1 MVYYKNKRDGS
12 FRSQEQKEPS
22 PKQKEPSPKFTHLHL
37 HTEFSLLDGAC
48 RIKELIKRAKELEM
62 DSLAITDHGSMYGAV
77 EFYKQAKKEGIK
89 PILGFEAY
97 ICPRRMTDKDP
108 QMDKALYHLVLL
120 AENQTGW
127 QNLMTLCSR
136 GFVDGYYYKPRLDH
150 EALRAC
156 KDGIIALSACLAGE
170 VQTYLLEDNYDKAVN
185 TALLYKDI
193 FGENNFFLEMQDH
206 GIIEQKTV
214 NDSLQRISRETGIGL
229 VATNDVH
236 YINKEDAYFHDVLL
250 CIQMQKTIMDE
261 DRMKFPA
268 DEFYLKSYEEMS
280 QLFPAAAIKNTAE
293 IAERCKVDLDFNT
306 VHLPEFKVPEKYEK
320 SEYFRKICREGLKE
334 RYKNVTEEIRQRL
347 DYETGV
353 IEQMGYVDYFL
364 IVWDFIKYARDNN
377 IMVGPGR
384 GSAAGSLVAYSMK
397 ITNIDPLKYNLIFER
412 FLNPDRI
419 SMPDIDVD
427 FCYERREEVIDYVK
441 EKYGH
446 ERVAQIITFGTM
458 AARGSIRDVGRAL
471 NMPYGEVDFIA
482 KKIPVTIG
490 MTINSALEVN
500 KELKDLYDSEA
511 KVKKLID
518 LAMQVEGLPRHSS
531 THAAGVLISKEEVT
545 KYVPLSRNKDII
557 TTQFNMVELEEL
569 GLLKMDFLGLRTLT
583 VIRDAIELIERN
595 HQVNIDFQNCNYDD
609 KKVYKLFANAETL
622 GIFQFES
629 SGMRAFLS
637 ELKPSEFENL
647 SAANALYRPGPMG
660 QIPLYIKNKQNSD
673 KVTYLHPKL
682 EPILNVTYGCMVYQ
696 EQVMQIVRDIGG
708 FTMGRSDLLRR
719 AMGKKKMDVM
729 LKERQNFIYGKKAE
743 KGEPEITGA
752 VKNGVDEKAANEIY
766 DLMAE
771 FAKYAFPKAHS
782 VAYAALAY
790 ETAWL
795 KSYYP
800 VEFMAALI
808 SSIMGSTGTVSLYV
822 RECKRLGIEILPPDI
837 NESMGKFTV
846 EKGSIRFGLAAVKNV
861 GTNVIQEIVRAREE
875 KGKFTSFAD
884 FCTKVDPIVLNKRQI
899 ESLIKCGA
907 FDFLNVRRS
916 QLMAIYERTIDSVA
930 AQKKRNIEGQFSL
943 FDSFETQAEICD
955 ELPNLPEYNEKAL
968 LSMEK
973 EMVGLYLS
981 GHPLSEYEGVLEK
994 YATANSSEI
1003 SEIREADGETV
1014 LYDGSRVVIGGI
1026 IIKKQNKITKNN
1038 NMMAFITLEDLYG
1051 TVEGII
1057 FPKIYDNCKDILYED
1072 NIVLLE
1078 GTIDA
1083 SEEESPK
1090 LIINKVTELKKQH
1103 EKQTKQTKQRKGNK
1117 LYIKV
1122 KDTEDYKS
1130 IKKELFYCVCRHKG
1144 GDCVIIYNEKD
1155 KTNMVLPNKYRVN
1168 AEDEILINGLKKL
1181 LGEKNIAVI

>member
-1 MVYYKNKRDGS
+1 MSDN
-12 FRSQEQKEPS
+12 
-22 PKQKEPSPKFTHLHL
+22 KFTHLHL
-37 HTEFSLLDGAC
+37 HTEYSLLDGAC
-48 RIKELIKRAKELEM
+48 RIKELIKKAKELNM
-62 DSLAITDHGSMYGAV
+62 DALAITDHGSMYGAV

-97 ICPRRMTDKDP
+97 ISPRRMTDRDP
-108 QMDKALYHLVLL
+108 QVDKNLYHLVLL
-120 AENQTGW
+120 AENQQGW
-127 QNLMTLCSR
+127 QNLMTLCSL
-136 GFVDGYYYKPRLDH
+136 GFVDGYYYKPRIDH
-150 EALRAC
+150 ETLRVY

-170 VQTYLLEDNYDKAVN
+170 VQAYLLEDNYNEALKA
-185 TALLYKDI
+185 ALLYKDI
-193 FGENNFFLEMQDH
+193 FGEENFFLEMQDH
-206 GIIEQKTV
+206 GINEQKAV
-214 NDSLQRISRETGIGL
+214 NDYLQKISRETGIGL

-261 DRMKFPA
+261 DRMKFPS
-268 DEFYLKSYEEMS
+268 DEFYLKSFEEMAG
-280 QLFPAAAIKNTAE
+280 LFPAAAIGNTAQ
-293 IAERCKVDLDFNT
+293 IAERCNVDLDFNT
-306 VHLPEFKVPEKYEK
+306 VHLPEFKVPEGYEK
-320 SEYFRKICREGLKE
+320 SEYFRKICQEGLRE
-334 RYKNVTEEIRQRL
+334 RYKNITVEIRQRL
-347 DYETGV
+347 EYEISV

-364 IVWDFIKYARDNN
+364 IVWDFIKYARDNK

-482 KKIPVTIG
+482 KKIPMAIG

-500 KELKDLYDSEA
+500 KELKDLYEGEA

-545 KYVPLSRNKDII
+545 KYVPLSRNKDVI
-557 TTQFNMVELEEL
+557 TTQFNMIELEEL

-583 VIRDAIELIERN
+583 VIRDAIDLIEQN
-595 HQVNIDFQNCNYDD
+595 HHAKIDFQNCNYDD
-609 KKVYKLFANAETL
+609 KRVYKLFANAETL

-637 ELKPSEFENL
+637 ELKPYEFENL

-660 QIPLYIKNKQNSD
+660 QIPVYIKNKLNPD
-673 KVTYLHPKL
+673 KVTYIHPKL
-682 EPILNVTYGCMVYQ
+682 EPILNVTYSCMVYQ

-743 KGEPEITGA
+743 NGEPEIRGA
-752 VKNGVDEKAANEIY
+752 VNNGVDEKTANEIY

-795 KSYYP
+795 KTYYP

-808 SSIMGSTGTVSLYV
+808 SSIMGSAGTVSLYV

-846 EKGSIRFGLAAVKNV
+846 ENRSIRFGLAAVKNV

-875 KGKFTSFAD
+875 NGRFTSFAD
-884 FCTKVDPIVLNKRQI
+884 FCTKVDPVVLNKRQI

-907 FDFLNVRRS
+907 FDSLNVRRS
-916 QLMAIYERTIDSVA
+916 QLMAIYERTIDSVT

-943 FDSFETQAEICD
+943 FDSFKTEVEICD
-955 ELPNLPEYNEKAL
+955 ELPLLPEYNEKTL

-994 YATANSSEI
+994 YATTNSSEI
-1003 SEIREADGETV
+1003 SEISEQQETV
-1014 LYDGSRVVIGGI
+1014 LYDGSRVVLGGI

-1072 NIVLLE
+1072 NIILVE

-1083 SEEESPK
+1083 SEEETPK
-1090 LIINKVTELKKQH
+1090 LIINKVTELKKEH
-1103 EKQTKQTKQRKGNK
+1103 EELTGQNNQNNQNTQNNQNKQNK

-1122 KDTEDYKS
+1122 KDTENYKN
-1130 IKKELFYCVCRHKG
+1130 IKKDLFHCICSHKG

-1155 KTNMVLPNKYRVN
+1155 KANMVLPNKYSVN
-1168 AEDEILINGLKKL
+1168 AEDEVLITGLKEL
-1181 LGEKNIAVI
+1181 LGEKNIAII

>member
-1 MVYYKNKRDGS
+1 MEYS
-12 FRSQEQKEPS
+12 
-22 PKQKEPSPKFTHLHL
+22 KFTHLHL
-37 HTEFSLLDGAC
+37 HTEYSLLDGAC
-48 RIKELIKRAKELEM
+48 RIKELIKRAKELNM
-62 DSLAITDHGSMYGAV
+62 DSLAITDHGSMYGVV

-97 ICPRRMTDKDP
+97 VSPRNMTDKDP
-108 QMDKALYHLVLL
+108 QNDKAQYHLVLL
-120 AENQTGW
+120 AENQEGW
-127 QNLMTLCSR
+127 QNLIKLCSI
-136 GFVDGYYYKPRLDH
+136 GFVDGYYYKPRIDH
-150 EALRAC
+150 ETLREY
-156 KDGIIALSACLAGE
+156 KSGIIALSACLAGE
-170 VQTYLLEDNYDKAVN
+170 VQTYLLEDNYDEAVK
-185 TALLYKDI
+185 TALLYRDI
-193 FGENNFFLEMQDH
+193 FGENNYFLELQDH
-206 GIIEQKTV
+206 GMEEQKSV
-214 NDSLQRISRETGIGL
+214 NDSLLKISRETGIKL

-250 CIQMQKTIMDE
+250 CIQIQKTIMDE
-261 DRMKFPA
+261 DRMKFPS

-280 QLFPAAAIKNTAE
+280 ELFPAEALGNTAK
-293 IAERCKVDLDFNT
+293 IAERCNVELDFNT
-306 VHLPEFKVPEKYEK
+306 VHLPEFKVPKGYEK
-320 SEYFRKICREGLKE
+320 SEYFSKICKEGLKE
-334 RYKNVTEEIRQRL
+334 RYKNITVEIQQRL
-347 DYETGV
+347 DYELGV
-353 IEQMGYVDYFL
+353 IQQMGYVDYFL
-364 IVWDFIKYARDNN
+364 IVWDFIKYAKDNN

-412 FLNPDRI
+412 FLNPERI

-441 EKYGH
+441 EKYGQ

-482 KKIPVTIG
+482 KKIPMSIG
-490 MTINSALEVN
+490 MTISSALEVN
-500 KELKDLYDSEA
+500 KELKELYDSDT
-511 KVKKLID
+511 KVNKLIN
-518 LAMQVEGLPRHSS
+518 LAMNVEGLPRHSS

-545 KYVPLSRNKDII
+545 RYVPLSRNKDVI
-557 TTQFNMVELEEL
+557 TTQFNMIELEEL

-595 HQVNIDFQNCNYDD
+595 HNVKIDFSSCNYDD
-609 KKVYKLFANAETL
+609 KEVYKLFANADTL

-660 QIPLYIKNKQNSD
+660 QIPVYIKNKLAPD
-673 KVTYLHPKL
+673 RVTYLHPKL

-729 LKERQNFIYGKKAE
+729 LKERQNFIYGKKE
-743 KGEPEITGA
+743 ENGEPEIAGA
-752 VKNGVDEKAANEIY
+752 VKNGVDEKTANEIY
-766 DLMAE
+766 DLMVE

-795 KSYYP
+795 KTYYP

-808 SSIMGSTGTVSLYV
+808 SSIMGSTGTVSLYI

-846 EKGSIRFGLAAVKNV
+846 ENKKIRFGLAAVKNV
-861 GTNVIQEIVRAREE
+861 GTNVIQDIVKTREN

-884 FCTKVDPIVLNKRQI
+884 FCTKVDPVVLNKRQI

-907 FDFLNVRRS
+907 FDFLKVRRS
-916 QLMAIYERTIDSVA
+916 QLMAIYERTIDSVV

-943 FDSFETQAEICD
+943 FDSLETEADIAD
-955 ELPNLPEYNEKAL
+955 ELPELPEYNEKAL

-973 EMVGLYLS
+973 EMVGVYLS
-981 GHPLSEYEGVLEK
+981 GHPLSEYENILEK
-994 YATANSSEI
+994 YATTNSNEI
-1003 SEIREADGETV
+1003 SEIRDANEETV

-1072 NIVLLE
+1072 NIVLVE
-1078 GTIDA
+1078 GAIDA
-1083 SEEESPK
+1083 SEEETPK
-1090 LIINKVTELKKQH
+1090 LIINKVTELKKEH
-1103 EKQTKQTKQRKGNK
+1103 EKQTKQNK

-1122 KDTEDYKS
+1122 TDTENYKN
-1130 IKKELFYCVCRHKG
+1130 IKKELFHCICKHKG

-1155 KTNMVLPNKYRVN
+1155 KANMVLPNKYRVN
-1168 AEDEILINGLKKL
+1168 TEDKILFKDLKEL
-1181 LGEKNIAVI
+1181 VGEKNIAVI

>member
-1 MVYYKNKRDGS
+1 MEYS
-12 FRSQEQKEPS
+12 
-22 PKQKEPSPKFTHLHL
+22 KFTHLHL
-37 HTEFSLLDGAC
+37 HTEYSLLDGAC
-48 RIKELIKRAKELEM
+48 RIKELIKRAKELNM
-62 DSLAITDHGSMYGAV
+62 DSLAITDHGSMYGVV

-97 ICPRRMTDKDP
+97 VSPRKMTDRDP
-108 QMDKALYHLVLL
+108 QNDKSQYHLVLL
-120 AENQTGW
+120 AENQEGW
-127 QNLMTLCSR
+127 QNLIKLCSI
-136 GFVDGYYYKPRLDH
+136 GFVDGYYYKPRIDH
-150 EALRAC
+150 ETLREY
-156 KDGIIALSACLAGE
+156 KSGIIALSACLAGE
-170 VQTYLLEDNYDKAVN
+170 VQTYLLEDNYDEAVK

-193 FGENNFFLEMQDH
+193 FGENNYFLELQDH
-206 GIIEQKTV
+206 GMEEQKSV
-214 NDSLQRISRETGIGL
+214 NDSLLKISRETGIKL

-250 CIQMQKTIMDE
+250 CIQIQKTIMDE
-261 DRMKFPA
+261 DRMKFPS

-280 QLFPAAAIKNTAE
+280 ELFPAEALGNTAK
-293 IAERCKVDLDFNT
+293 IAERCNVELDFNT
-306 VHLPEFKVPEKYEK
+306 VHLPEFKVPKGYEK
-320 SEYFRKICREGLKE
+320 SEYFSKICKEGLKE
-334 RYKNVTEEIRQRL
+334 RYKNITVEIQQRL
-347 DYETGV
+347 DYELGV
-353 IEQMGYVDYFL
+353 IQQMGYVDYFL
-364 IVWDFIKYARDNN
+364 IVWDFIKYAKDNN

-412 FLNPDRI
+412 FLNPERI

-441 EKYGH
+441 EKYGQ

-482 KKIPVTIG
+482 KKIPMSIG
-490 MTINSALEVN
+490 MTISSALEVN
-500 KELKDLYDSEA
+500 KELKELYDSDT
-511 KVKKLID
+511 KVNKLIN
-518 LAMQVEGLPRHSS
+518 LAMNVEGLPRHSS

-545 KYVPLSRNKDII
+545 RYVPLSRNKDVI
-557 TTQFNMVELEEL
+557 TTQFNMIELEEL

-583 VIRDAIELIERN
+583 VIRDTIELIEQN
-595 HQVNIDFQNCNYDD
+595 HNVKIDFQSCNYDD
-609 KKVYKLFANAETL
+609 KEVYKLFANADTL

-660 QIPLYIKNKQNSD
+660 QIPVYIKNKLAPD
-673 KVTYLHPKL
+673 RVTYLHPKL

-729 LKERQNFIYGKKAE
+729 LKERQNFIYGKKE
-743 KGEPEITGA
+743 ENGEPEIAGA
-752 VKNGVDEKAANEIY
+752 VKNGVDEKTANEIY
-766 DLMAE
+766 DLMVE

-795 KSYYP
+795 KTYYP

-808 SSIMGSTGTVSLYV
+808 SSIMGSTGTVSLYI

-846 EKGSIRFGLAAVKNV
+846 ENKKIRFGLAAVKNV
-861 GTNVIQEIVRAREE
+861 GTNVIQDIVKTREN

-884 FCTKVDPIVLNKRQI
+884 FCTKVDPVVLNKRQI

-907 FDFLNVRRS
+907 FDFLKVRRS
-916 QLMAIYERTIDSVA
+916 QLMAIYERTIDSVV

-943 FDSFETQAEICD
+943 FDSLETEADIAD
-955 ELPNLPEYNEKAL
+955 ELPELPEYNEKAL

-973 EMVGLYLS
+973 EMVGVYLS
-981 GHPLSEYEGVLEK
+981 GHPLSEYENILEK
-994 YATANSSEI
+994 YATTNSNEI
-1003 SEIREADGETV
+1003 SEIRDANEETV

-1072 NIVLLE
+1072 NIVLVE
-1078 GTIDA
+1078 GAIDA
-1083 SEEESPK
+1083 SEEETPK
-1090 LIINKVTELKKQH
+1090 LIINKVTELKKEH
-1103 EKQTKQTKQRKGNK
+1103 EKQTKQNK

-1122 KDTEDYKS
+1122 TDTENYKN
-1130 IKKELFYCVCRHKG
+1130 IKKELFHCICKHKG

-1155 KTNMVLPNKYRVN
+1155 KANMVLPNKYRVN
-1168 AEDEILINGLKKL
+1168 TEDKILFKDLKEL
-1181 LGEKNIAVI
+1181 VGEKNIAVI

>member
-1 MVYYKNKRDGS
+1 M
-12 FRSQEQKEPS
+12 EPE
-22 PKQKEPSPKFTHLHL
+22 KGEKMTGNKFTHLHL
-37 HTEFSLLDGAC
+37 HTEYSLLDGAC
-48 RIKELIKRAKELEM
+48 RIKELIKRAKELNM
-62 DSLAITDHGSMYGAV
+62 NSLAITDHGSMYGV
-77 EFYKQAKKEGIK
+77 IEFYKQAKKEGIK

-97 ICPRRMTDKDP
+97 ISPRKMTDKDP
-108 QMDKALYHLVLL
+108 QKDKNQYHLVLL
-120 AENQTGW
+120 AENEEGW
-127 QNLMTLCSR
+127 QNIIKLCSI
-136 GFVDGYYYKPRLDH
+136 GFVEGYYYKPRIDH
-150 EALRAC
+150 ETLR
-156 KDGIIALSACLAGE
+156 KYKNGIIALSACLAGE
-170 VQTYLLEDNYDKAVN
+170 VQSYLLEDNYDEALK

-206 GIIEQKTV
+206 GMEEQKAV
-214 NDSLQRISRETGIGL
+214 NNSLIKISKATGLKL

-250 CIQMQKTIMDE
+250 CIQIQKTIADE
-261 DRMKFPA
+261 DRMKFPS
-268 DEFYLKSYEEMS
+268 DEFYLKSYEEMAE
-280 QLFPAAAIKNTAE
+280 LFPAEAMENTAE
-293 IAERCKVDLDFNT
+293 IADRCNVVLDFNT
-306 VHLPEFKVPEKYEK
+306 VHLPEYKIPEGYEK
-320 SEYFRKICREGLKE
+320 SEYFRRICQEGLRL
-334 RYKNVTEEIRQRL
+334 RYKDITEEIQQRL
-347 DYETGV
+347 NYEIGI

-384 GSAAGSLVAYSMK
+384 GSAAGSLVAYSME

-412 FLNPDRI
+412 FLNPERI

-441 EKYGH
+441 EKYGK

-458 AARGSIRDVGRAL
+458 AARGAIRDVGRAL
-471 NMPYGEVDFIA
+471 DMSYGEVDFVA
-482 KKIPVTIG
+482 KKIPMTLG
-490 MTINSALEVN
+490 MTITSALEVN
-500 KELKDLYDSEA
+500 KELKELYDSDT
-511 KVKKLID
+511 KVNKLIN
-518 LAMQVEGLPRHSS
+518 LALKVEGLPRHSS

-545 KYVPLSRNKDII
+545 RYVPLSRNKDVI
-557 TTQFNMVELEEL
+557 TTQFNMIELEEL

-583 VIRDAIELIERN
+583 VIRDAIELIEQN
-595 HQVNIDFQNCNYDD
+595 HNVKIDFGNCKYDD
-609 KKVYKLFANAETL
+609 KEVYRMFANADTL

-629 SGMRAFLS
+629 SGMRSFLS
-637 ELKPSEFENL
+637 ELKPTEFENL

-660 QIPLYIKNKQNSD
+660 QIPVYIKNKLNPE
-673 KVTYLHPKL
+673 KVSYLHPKL

-719 AMGKKKMDVM
+719 AMGKKKMEVM

-743 KGEPEITGA
+743 NGESEISGA
-752 VKNGVDEKAANEIY
+752 VNNGVDEKTANEIY
-766 DLMAE
+766 DLMVE

-795 KSYYP
+795 KHYYP

-808 SSIMGSTGTVSLYV
+808 SSIMGSSGTVSLYI
-822 RECKRLGIEILPPDI
+822 RECKRLGIEILPPDV

-846 EKGSIRFGLAAVKNV
+846 QNGKIRFGLAAVKNV
-861 GTNVIQEIVRAREE
+861 GTNVISDIVNVREK
-875 KGKFTSFAD
+875 KGKFNSFTD
-884 FCTKVDPIVLNKRQI
+884 FCTKVDPAVLNKRQI

-916 QLMAIYERTIDSVA
+916 QLMAIYEKTIDSIL

-943 FDSFETQAEICD
+943 FDSLSSEVTASD
-955 ELPNLPEYNEKAL
+955 EEMPDVPEYNEKAI

-973 EMVGLYLS
+973 EMVGVYLS
-981 GHPLSEYEGVLEK
+981 GHPLSEYEKVMEK
-994 YATANSSEI
+994 YATTNSNEI
-1003 SEIREADGETV
+1003 SEIKDGHEETGI
-1014 LYDGSRVVIGGI
+1014 YDGTKVVLGGI

-1051 TVEGII
+1051 TVEGIV

-1072 NIVLLE
+1072 NIVLVE
-1078 GTIDA
+1078 GSIDA
-1083 SEEESPK
+1083 SEEEAPK
-1090 LIINKVTELKKQH
+1090 LIINNVTELKKEH
-1103 EKQTKQTKQRKGNK
+1103 ENQTIQKK

-1122 KDTEDYKS
+1122 KNLENYKN
-1130 IKKELFYCVCRHKG
+1130 IKKELFYTICRHKG
-1144 GDCVIIYNEKD
+1144 ADCVIIYSEKD
-1155 KTNMVLPNKYRVN
+1155 KANMVLPEKNWVN
-1168 AEDEILINGLKKL
+1168 TEDEKLIINLKEL
-1181 LGEKNIAVI
+1181 LGEENIVIK

>member
-1 MVYYKNKRDGS
+1 MEYS
-12 FRSQEQKEPS
+12 
-22 PKQKEPSPKFTHLHL
+22 KFTHLHL
-37 HTEFSLLDGAC
+37 HTEYSLLDGAC
-48 RIKELIKRAKELEM
+48 RIKELIKRAKELNM
-62 DSLAITDHGSMYGAV
+62 DSLAITDHGSMYGVV

-97 ICPRRMTDKDP
+97 VSPRKMTDRDP
-108 QMDKALYHLVLL
+108 QNDKSQYHLVLL
-120 AENQTGW
+120 AENQEGW
-127 QNLMTLCSR
+127 QNLIKLCSI
-136 GFVDGYYYKPRLDH
+136 GFVDGYYYKPRIDH
-150 EALRAC
+150 ETLREY
-156 KDGIIALSACLAGE
+156 KSGIIALSACLAGE
-170 VQTYLLEDNYDKAVN
+170 VQTYLLEDNYDEAVK

-193 FGENNFFLEMQDH
+193 FGENNYFLELQDH
-206 GIIEQKTV
+206 GMEEQKSV
-214 NDSLQRISRETGIGL
+214 NDSLLKISRETGIKL

-250 CIQMQKTIMDE
+250 CIQIQKTIMDE
-261 DRMKFPA
+261 DRMKFPS

-280 QLFPAAAIKNTAE
+280 ELFPAEALGNTGK
-293 IAERCKVDLDFNT
+293 IAERCNVELDFNT
-306 VHLPEFKVPEKYEK
+306 VHLPEFKVPKGYEK
-320 SEYFRKICREGLKE
+320 SEYFRKICQEGLKE
-334 RYKNVTEEIRQRL
+334 RYKNITVEIQQRL
-347 DYETGV
+347 DYELGV
-353 IEQMGYVDYFL
+353 IQQMGYVDYFL

-412 FLNPDRI
+412 FLNPERI

-441 EKYGH
+441 EKYGQ

-482 KKIPVTIG
+482 KKIPMSIG
-490 MTINSALEVN
+490 MTISSALEVN
-500 KELKDLYDSEA
+500 KELKELYDSDT
-511 KVKKLID
+511 KVNKLIN
-518 LAMQVEGLPRHSS
+518 LAMNVEGLPRHSS

-545 KYVPLSRNKDII
+545 RYVPLSRNKDVI
-557 TTQFNMVELEEL
+557 TTQFNMIELEEL

-595 HQVNIDFQNCNYDD
+595 HNVKIDFSSCNYDD
-609 KKVYKLFANAETL
+609 KEVYKLFANADTL

-660 QIPLYIKNKQNSD
+660 QIPVYIKNKLAPD
-673 KVTYLHPKL
+673 RVTYLHPKL

-729 LKERQNFIYGKKAE
+729 LKERQNFIYGKKE
-743 KGEPEITGA
+743 ENGEPEIAGA
-752 VKNGVDEKAANEIY
+752 VKNGVDEKTANEIY
-766 DLMAE
+766 DLMVE

-795 KSYYP
+795 KTYYP

-808 SSIMGSTGTVSLYV
+808 SSIMGSTGTVSLYI

-846 EKGSIRFGLAAVKNV
+846 ENKKIRFGLAAVKNV
-861 GTNVIQEIVRAREE
+861 GTNVIQDIVKTREN

-884 FCTKVDPIVLNKRQI
+884 FCTKVDPVVLNKRQI

-907 FDFLNVRRS
+907 FDFLKVRRS
-916 QLMAIYERTIDSVA
+916 QLMAIYERTIDSVV

-943 FDSFETQAEICD
+943 FDSLETEADIAD
-955 ELPNLPEYNEKAL
+955 ELPELPEYNEKAL

-973 EMVGLYLS
+973 EMVGVYLS
-981 GHPLSEYEGVLEK
+981 GHPLSEYENILEK
-994 YATANSSEI
+994 YATTNSNEI
-1003 SEIREADGETV
+1003 SEIRDANEETV

-1072 NIVLLE
+1072 NIVLVE
-1078 GTIDA
+1078 GAIDA
-1083 SEEESPK
+1083 SEEETPK
-1090 LIINKVTELKKQH
+1090 LIINKVTELKKEH
-1103 EKQTKQTKQRKGNK
+1103 EKQTKQNK

-1122 KDTEDYKS
+1122 TDTENYKN
-1130 IKKELFYCVCRHKG
+1130 IKKELFHCICKHKG

-1155 KTNMVLPNKYRVN
+1155 KANMVLPNKYRVN
-1168 AEDEILINGLKKL
+1168 TEDKILFKDLKEL
-1181 LGEKNIAVI
+1181 VGEKNIAVI

>member
-1 MVYYKNKRDGS
+1 MSEN
-12 FRSQEQKEPS
+12 
-22 PKQKEPSPKFTHLHL
+22 KFTHLHV
-37 HTEFSLLDGAC
+37 HTEYSLLDGAC
-48 RIKELIKRAKELEM
+48 RIKELIKRAKDLNM
-62 DSLAITDHGSMYGAV
+62 DSLAITDHGSMYGTV

-97 ICPRRMTDKDP
+97 VSPRKMTDKDP
-108 QMDKALYHLVLL
+108 QKDKNQYHLVLL
-120 AENQTGW
+120 AENQEGW
-127 QNLMTLCSR
+127 QNIIKLCSI
-136 GFVDGYYYKPRLDH
+136 GFVDGYYYKPRIDH
-150 EALRAC
+150 EALSQY
-156 KDGIIALSACLAGE
+156 KNGIIALSACLAGE
-170 VQTYLLEDNYDKAVN
+170 VQSYLLEDNYDEAVK

-206 GIIEQKTV
+206 GMQEQKSV
-214 NDSLQRISRETGIGL
+214 NDSLIKISRETGLKL

-250 CIQMQKTIMDE
+250 CIQMQKTIADE
-261 DRMKFPA
+261 DRMKFPS
-268 DEFYLKSYEEMS
+268 DEFYLKSYEEMAA
-280 QLFPAAAIKNTAE
+280 LFPVEALRNTAE
-293 IAERCKVDLDFNT
+293 IADRCNVELDFET
-306 VHLPEFKVPEKYEK
+306 VHLPEYKIPEGYQK
-320 SEYFRKICREGLKE
+320 SEYFRKICQEGLKE
-334 RYKNVTEEIRQRL
+334 RYKDITEEIQQRL
-347 DYETGV
+347 NYEIGI

-397 ITNIDPLKYNLIFER
+397 ITNIDPLEYNLIFER
-412 FLNPDRI
+412 FLNPERV

-427 FCYERREEVIDYVK
+427 FCYERREEVIEYVK
-441 EKYGH
+441 GKYGQ

-482 KKIPVTIG
+482 KKIPMTLG
-490 MTINSALEVN
+490 MTISSALEVN
-500 KELKDLYDSEA
+500 SELKELYDGDE
-511 KVKKLID
+511 KVNKLIN
-518 LAMQVEGLPRHSS
+518 LALKVEGLPRHSS

-557 TTQFNMVELEEL
+557 TTQFNMIELEEL

-583 VIRDAIELIERN
+583 VIRDTIELIRQI
-595 HQVNIDFQNCNYDD
+595 HKINIDFSNCRYDD
-609 KKVYKLFANAETL
+609 REVYKMFANADTL

-637 ELKPSEFENL
+637 ELKPTEFENL

-660 QIPLYIKNKQNSD
+660 QIPAYIKNKLNSE

-743 KGEPEITGA
+743 NGESEILGA
-752 VKNGVDEKAANEIY
+752 SNNGVDEKTANEIY
-766 DLMAE
+766 DLMVE

-795 KSYYP
+795 KHYYP

-808 SSIMGSTGTVSLYV
+808 SSIMGSSGTVSRYI

-837 NESMGKFTV
+837 NESAGKFTV
-846 EKGSIRFGLAAVKNV
+846 ENGKIRFGLAAVKNV
-861 GTNVIQEIVRAREE
+861 GANVIQDIVNVREK
-875 KGKFTSFAD
+875 KGKFISFTD
-884 FCTKVDPIVLNKRQI
+884 FCTKVDMAVLNKRQI

-907 FDFLNVRRS
+907 FDSLNVRRS
-916 QLMAIYERTIDSVA
+916 QLAEIYEKTIDSIVS
-930 AQKKRNIEGQFSL
+930 QKKRNIEGQFSL
-943 FDSFETQAEICD
+943 FDSLSSDDMTVDEEIPD
-955 ELPNLPEYNEKAL
+955 VPEFSEKEI

-973 EMVGLYLS
+973 EIVGVYLS
-981 GHPLSEYEGVLEK
+981 GHPLSEYEKVLEK
-994 YATANSSEI
+994 YATANTLEI
-1003 SEIREADGETV
+1003 SEIKEENEETD
-1014 LYDGSRVVIGGI
+1014 LRDGSRVVLGGI

-1038 NMMAFITLEDLYG
+1038 NMMAFITLEDFYG
-1051 TVEGII
+1051 TVEGIV
-1057 FPKIYDNCKDILYED
+1057 FHKIYDRYKDILYED
-1072 NIVLLE
+1072 NIVLAE

-1083 SEEESPK
+1083 SEEEAPK
-1090 LIINKVTELKKQH
+1090 LMINKITELKK
-1103 EKQTKQTKQRKGNK
+1103 ENENKSGQRR

-1122 KDTEDYKS
+1122 KNLESYKN
-1130 IKKELFYCVCRHKG
+1130 IKKELLNAICGHKG
-1144 GDCVIIYNEKD
+1144 NDCVIIYNEKD
-1155 KTNMVLPNKYRVN
+1155 KANMILPEKNWVN
-1168 AEDEILINGLKKL
+1168 TEDEKLIISLKDL
-1181 LGEKNIAVI
+1181 LGEKNIAIK

>member
-1 MVYYKNKRDGS
+1 M
-12 FRSQEQKEPS
+12 EPE
-22 PKQKEPSPKFTHLHL
+22 KGEKMTGNKFTHLHL
-37 HTEFSLLDGAC
+37 HTEYSLLDGAC
-48 RIKELIKRAKELEM
+48 RIKELIKRAKELNM
-62 DSLAITDHGSMYGAV
+62 NSLAITDHGSMYGV
-77 EFYKQAKKEGIK
+77 IEFYKQAKKEGIK

-97 ICPRRMTDKDP
+97 ISPRKMTDKDP
-108 QMDKALYHLVLL
+108 QKDKNQYHLVLL
-120 AENQTGW
+120 AENEEGW
-127 QNLMTLCSR
+127 QNIIKLCSI
-136 GFVDGYYYKPRLDH
+136 GFVEGYYYKPRIDH
-150 EALRAC
+150 ETLR
-156 KDGIIALSACLAGE
+156 KYKNGIIALSACLAGE
-170 VQTYLLEDNYDKAVN
+170 VQSYLLEDNYDEALK

-206 GIIEQKTV
+206 GMEEQKAV
-214 NDSLQRISRETGIGL
+214 NNSLIKISKATGLKL

-250 CIQMQKTIMDE
+250 CIQIQKTIADE
-261 DRMKFPA
+261 DRMKFPS
-268 DEFYLKSYEEMS
+268 DEFYLKSYEEMAE
-280 QLFPAAAIKNTAE
+280 LFPAEAMENTAE
-293 IAERCKVDLDFNT
+293 IADRCNVVLDFNT
-306 VHLPEFKVPEKYEK
+306 VHLPEYKIPEGYEK
-320 SEYFRKICREGLKE
+320 SEYFRRICQEGLRL
-334 RYKNVTEEIRQRL
+334 RYKDITEEIQQRL
-347 DYETGV
+347 NYEIGI

-384 GSAAGSLVAYSMK
+384 GSAAGSLVAYSME

-412 FLNPDRI
+412 FLNPERI

-441 EKYGH
+441 EKYGK

-458 AARGSIRDVGRAL
+458 AARGAIRDVGRAL
-471 NMPYGEVDFIA
+471 DMSYGEVDFVA
-482 KKIPVTIG
+482 KKIPMTLG
-490 MTINSALEVN
+490 MTITSALEVN
-500 KELKDLYDSEA
+500 KELKDLYDSDT
-511 KVKKLID
+511 KVNKLIN
-518 LAMQVEGLPRHSS
+518 LALKVEGLPRHSS

-545 KYVPLSRNKDII
+545 RYVPLSRNKDVI
-557 TTQFNMVELEEL
+557 TTQFNMIELEEL

-583 VIRDAIELIERN
+583 VIRDAIELIEQN
-595 HQVNIDFQNCNYDD
+595 HNVKIDFGNCKYDD
-609 KKVYKLFANAETL
+609 KEVYRMFANADTL

-629 SGMRAFLS
+629 SGMRSFLS
-637 ELKPSEFENL
+637 ELKPTEFENL

-660 QIPLYIKNKQNSD
+660 QIPIYIKNKLNPE
-673 KVTYLHPKL
+673 KVSYLHPKL

-719 AMGKKKMDVM
+719 AMGKKKMEVM

-743 KGEPEITGA
+743 NGESEISGA
-752 VKNGVDEKAANEIY
+752 VNNGVDEKTANEIY
-766 DLMAE
+766 DLMVE

-795 KSYYP
+795 KHYYP

-808 SSIMGSTGTVSLYV
+808 SSIMGSSGTVSLYI
-822 RECKRLGIEILPPDI
+822 RECKRLGIEILPPDV

-846 EKGSIRFGLAAVKNV
+846 QNGKIRFGLAAVKNV
-861 GTNVIQEIVRAREE
+861 GTNVISDIVNVREK
-875 KGKFTSFAD
+875 KGKFNSFTD
-884 FCTKVDPIVLNKRQI
+884 FCTKVDPAVLNKRQI

-916 QLMAIYERTIDSVA
+916 QLMAIYEKTIDSIL

-943 FDSFETQAEICD
+943 FDSLSSEVTASD
-955 ELPNLPEYNEKAL
+955 EEMPDVPEYNEKAI

-973 EMVGLYLS
+973 EMVGVYLS
-981 GHPLSEYEGVLEK
+981 GHPLSEYEKVMEK
-994 YATANSSEI
+994 YATTNSNEI
-1003 SEIREADGETV
+1003 SEIKDGHEETGI
-1014 LYDGSRVVIGGI
+1014 YDGTKVVLGGI

-1051 TVEGII
+1051 TVEGIV

-1072 NIVLLE
+1072 NIVLVE
-1078 GTIDA
+1078 GSIDA
-1083 SEEESPK
+1083 SEEEAPK
-1090 LIINKVTELKKQH
+1090 LIINNVTELKKEH
-1103 EKQTKQTKQRKGNK
+1103 ENQTIQKK

-1122 KDTEDYKS
+1122 KNLENYKN
-1130 IKKELFYCVCRHKG
+1130 IKKELFYTICRHKG
-1144 GDCVIIYNEKD
+1144 ADCVIIYSEKD
-1155 KTNMVLPNKYRVN
+1155 KANMVLPEKNWVN
-1168 AEDEILINGLKKL
+1168 TEDEKLIISLKEL
-1181 LGEKNIAVI
+1181 LGEENIVIK